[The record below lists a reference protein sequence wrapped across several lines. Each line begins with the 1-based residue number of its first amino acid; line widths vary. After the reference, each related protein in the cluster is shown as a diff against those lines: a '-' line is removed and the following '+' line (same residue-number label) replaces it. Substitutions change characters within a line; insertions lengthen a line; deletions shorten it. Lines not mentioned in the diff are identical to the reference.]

1 MSACANSCI
10 FVAVNTILQC
20 HCITCFRNVKLW
32 ILGMT
37 RVEYLDL
44 PKVSVNFA
52 VAILMAN
59 KRVRKPNF
67 YKTLKNLRS

>member
-1 MSACANSCI
+1 MSAYANSCI
-10 FVAVNTILQC
+10 FVAVNTILQY

-44 PKVSVNFA
+44 PKVSINFA
-52 VAILMAN
+52 LPFLGRINMFENQIFTLDAS
-59 KRVRKPNF
+59 RK
-67 YKTLKNLRS
+67 T